1 MFNYDA
7 NYVKENLEI
16 AVQFSWRFMWRFL
29 LLTLSINILIAGV
42 LLLLLFIINFTIEN
56 YSDLYYVGFIY
67 VLSIPTSFF
76 AAYFTF
82 KWLLKSGYKG
92 KRMHINHSLVI
103 VSVGFVWRLFVSSLL
118 IMALDWLIDIIFG
131 SSEFIPQ
138 IALSLASVYLAW
150 MWFILLNRKN
160 GGPIEFKSD

>member
-29 LLTLSINILIAGV
+29 LLTLSINAGV
-42 LLLLLFIINFTIEN
+42 LLLLIFILNFPFEN
-56 YSDLYYVGFIY
+56 YSDLHYVSFIY
-67 VLSIPTSFF
+67 VLSLPSSFF

-150 MWFILLNRKN
+150 MWFILLNSKN

>member
-29 LLTLSINILIAGV
+29 LLTLSINAGV
-42 LLLLLFIINFTIEN
+42 LLLLIFILNFPFEN
-56 YSDLYYVGFIY
+56 YSDLHYVSFIY
-67 VLSIPTSFF
+67 VLSLPSSFF

-92 KRMHINHSLVI
+92 KRMPH
-103 VSVGFVWRLFVSSLL
+103 
-118 IMALDWLIDIIFG
+118 
-131 SSEFIPQ
+131 
-138 IALSLASVYLAW
+138 
-150 MWFILLNRKN
+150 
-160 GGPIEFKSD
+160 

>member
-29 LLTLSINILIAGV
+29 LLTLSINAGV
-42 LLLLLFIINFTIEN
+42 LLLLIFILNFPFEN
-56 YSDLYYVGFIY
+56 YSDLHYVSFIY
-67 VLSIPTSFF
+67 VLSLPSSFF

-160 GGPIEFKSD
+160 GGPIEFKSG

>member
-29 LLTLSINILIAGV
+29 LLTLSINAGV
-42 LLLLLFIINFTIEN
+42 LLLLIFILNFPFEN
-56 YSDLYYVGFIY
+56 YSDLHYVSFIY
-67 VLSIPTSFF
+67 VLSLPSSFF